1 MDPIRGSHPMLF
13 GSLVSQPDTTA
24 AQPGDRPVRS
34 AGALQAAAL
43 TLLGFAVASL
53 LVVLLD

>member
-1 MDPIRGSHPMLF
+1 MLF